1 MRWESGSDASAIRLT
16 RLLERIELA
25 RQHKHGLAQAVQS
38 APDANQ
44 VDRRQNTFRDTIDLC
59 IRIASSL
66 GRETV
71 SQLSVRGGDAR
82 HQVAEF

>member
-16 RLLERIELA
+16 CLLERIELT

-44 VDRRQNTFRDTIDLC
+44 IDRRQDTLRDTIDLC
-59 IRIASSL
+59 LRIVSSL

-71 SQLSVRGGDAR
+71 SQFRVRGGDAR